1 MPEGPEVWILSEALK
16 IHFGDN
22 NIASK
27 GKHLILHINNVYE
40 DWSFGLSGKVN
51 IDNCNNLSKI
61 DSGWLNGEKK
71 IIVMEELNN
80 SIDFMVSDKN
90 VLQDEIN
97 KWKTSKKQLAG
108 LLLDQKY
115 IAGIGVAWG
124 SEILAIAGLLP
135 NISANKQDLSHL
147 AEIIVNLREQIKTTY
162 MYALEQSKINGNIVN
177 FINNW
182 FDNLYEIRN
191 MNVYKKGNSIK
202 VLGRTWWL
210 NK

>member
-16 IHFGDN
+16 IHFGNN

-51 IDNCNNLSKI
+51 IDNSNNLSKI
-61 DSGWLNGEKK
+61 DNGWLNGEKK

-97 KWKTSKKQLAG
+97 KWKSSKKQLAG

-135 NISANKQDLSHL
+135 NISANKQDLSQL
-147 AEIIVNLREQIKTTY
+147 AEIIVNLREQIKITY
-162 MYALEQSKINGNIVN
+162 MNALEQSKISGNIVN

-191 MNVYKKGNSIK
+191 MNVYKKGNPIK